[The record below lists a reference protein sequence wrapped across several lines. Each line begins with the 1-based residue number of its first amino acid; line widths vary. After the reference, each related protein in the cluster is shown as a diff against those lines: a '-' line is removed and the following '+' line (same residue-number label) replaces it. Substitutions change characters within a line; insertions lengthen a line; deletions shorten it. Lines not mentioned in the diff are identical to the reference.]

1 MIIYKLLQQCLSKNQ
16 SIKLNVFNK
25 YQTYFFH
32 VFFFQEKYYLF
43 LNDKPIDLKHFISY
57 ILTLEICIATD
68 SNLYSDFT
76 INYKVEKEI
85 LKDKVKTIND
95 NCHDQKCLGIK
106 PTLVISSLKKS
117 YQSIGSI
124 NNILKLQNISS
135 IRALEANIYSLLDTA
150 PKTFSGVKI
159 NSNFFRLLAL
169 KLTENFYQN
178 RSNLLELFGNAILN
192 NQDLI
197 VYFKIKGIFYEAKF
211 SFTDV
216 NNLEVRLENFNMT
229 YIGSKGF
236 AVLYIISVLYN
247 EDYEKAFVVKQIPSK
262 LTRSNRQSLL
272 DAYLLNELINQNKE
286 NSDKLLEIVHNYY
299 HQKGLMQTNLLF
311 LIRDIEKV
319 INGDSEFQDYS
330 QDKSVVY
337 DWLKENADTLLGTY
351 SLGNAN
357 IKNDKELIK
366 ETNKEDAN
374 YNKSFELTLKPKL
387 IYWPTDQ
394 KQCYNENGG

>member
-1 MIIYKLLQQCLSKNQ
+1 MIIYKLLQQCLIKNQ
-16 SIKLNVFNK
+16 SMKLNAFNK
-25 YQTYFFH
+25 YQTYFFDI
-32 VFFFQEKYYLF
+32 FFFQEKYYLF
-43 LNDKPIDLKHFISY
+43 FNDKPIDLKHFISY

-68 SNLYSDFT
+68 SNLYSDCA
-76 INYKVEKEI
+76 INYEVEKGI
-85 LKDKVKTIND
+85 SKDKVKTIND

-124 NNILKLQNISS
+124 NNLLKLQNISS
-135 IRALEANIYSLLDTA
+135 ISALETNIYSLLDTT
-150 PKTFSGVKI
+150 PKTFSSVKI

-197 VYFKIKGIFYEAKF
+197 VYFKLKGIFYEAKF

-247 EDYEKAFVVKQIPSK
+247 EDYEKAFVVQQISSK

-286 NSDKLLEIVHNYY
+286 NGDKLLEIVHNYY
-299 HQKGLMQTNLLF
+299 HQKGLVQTNLLF

-319 INGDSEFQDYS
+319 VNGDSEFQDYS

-366 ETNKEDAN
+366 GTNKEDAN
-374 YNKSFELTLKPKL
+374 YNKSLELTLKPKL

-394 KQCYNENGG
+394 K

>member
-330 QDKSVVY
+330 QDKSIVY

-394 KQCYNENGG
+394 K

>member
-1 MIIYKLLQQCLSKNQ
+1 MIIYKLLRQCLSKNQ
-16 SIKLNVFNK
+16 SIKLDVFNK

-32 VFFFQEKYYLF
+32 VFFFREKYYLF

-68 SNLYSDFT
+68 SNLYSDCA
-76 INYKVEKEI
+76 INYEVEKGI
-85 LKDKVKTIND
+85 SKDKVKTIND

-124 NNILKLQNISS
+124 NNILKLQNISGIS
-135 IRALEANIYSLLDTA
+135 ALEANIYSLLDTA

-197 VYFKIKGIFYEAKF
+197 VYFKLKGIFYEAKF

-247 EDYEKAFVVKQIPSK
+247 EDYEKAFVVQQIPSK

-286 NSDKLLEIVHNYY
+286 NGDKLLEIVHNYY
-299 HQKGLMQTNLLF
+299 HQKGLVQTNLLF

-351 SLGNAN
+351 SLGNAD

-366 ETNKEDAN
+366 ETNKEDTN

-394 KQCYNENGG
+394 K

>member
-68 SNLYSDFT
+68 SNLYSDCA
-76 INYKVEKEI
+76 INYEVEKGI
-85 LKDKVKTIND
+85 LKDKVTPIND
-95 NCHDQKCLGIK
+95 KYYDQKHLGLK
-106 PTLVISSLKKS
+106 PIIVKNFLQEG
-117 YQSIGSI
+117 YQKIGSI

-394 KQCYNENGG
+394 K

>member
-85 LKDKVKTIND
+85 SKDKVKTIND
-95 NCHDQKCLGIK
+95 KYYDQKHLGLK
-106 PTLVISSLKKS
+106 PIIVKNFLQEG
-117 YQSIGSI
+117 YQKIGSI

-135 IRALEANIYSLLDTA
+135 ISALEANIYSLLDTA
-150 PKTFSGVKI
+150 PKTFSSVKI

-197 VYFKIKGIFYEAKF
+197 VYFKLKGIFYEAKF

-286 NSDKLLEIVHNYY
+286 NGDKLLEIVHNYY

-330 QDKSVVY
+330 QDKSIVY

-394 KQCYNENGG
+394 K

>member
-286 NSDKLLEIVHNYY
+286 NGDKLLEIVHNYY

-330 QDKSVVY
+330 QDKSIVY

-394 KQCYNENGG
+394 K

>member
-124 NNILKLQNISS
+124 NNILKLQNISGIS
-135 IRALEANIYSLLDTA
+135 ALEANIYSLLDTA

-197 VYFKIKGIFYEAKF
+197 VYFKLKGIFYEAKF

-286 NSDKLLEIVHNYY
+286 NGDKLLEIVHNYY

-330 QDKSVVY
+330 QDKSIVY

-394 KQCYNENGG
+394 K

>member
-68 SNLYSDFT
+68 SNLYSDCA
-76 INYKVEKEI
+76 INYEVEKGI
-85 LKDKVKTIND
+85 LKDKVTPIND
-95 NCHDQKCLGIK
+95 KYYDQKHLGLK
-106 PTLVISSLKKS
+106 PIIVKNFLQEG
-117 YQSIGSI
+117 YQKIGSI

-197 VYFKIKGIFYEAKF
+197 VYFKLKGIFYEAKF

-286 NSDKLLEIVHNYY
+286 NGDKLLEIVHNYY

-330 QDKSVVY
+330 QDKSIVY

-394 KQCYNENGG
+394 K

>member
-16 SIKLNVFNK
+16 SIKLDVFNK

-68 SNLYSDFT
+68 SNLYSDCA
-76 INYKVEKEI
+76 INYEVEKGI
-85 LKDKVKTIND
+85 SKDKVKTING

-124 NNILKLQNISS
+124 NNLLKLQNISS
-135 IRALEANIYSLLDTA
+135 ISTLEANIYSLLDTP
-150 PKTFSGVKI
+150 PKTSSSVKI

-197 VYFKIKGIFYEAKF
+197 VYFKLKGIFYEAKF

-247 EDYEKAFVVKQIPSK
+247 EDYEKAFAVQQIPSK

-286 NSDKLLEIVHNYY
+286 NGDKLLEIVHNYY
-299 HQKGLMQTNLLF
+299 HQKGLVQTNLLF

-366 ETNKEDAN
+366 GTNKEDAY
-374 YNKSFELTLKPKL
+374 YNKSLELTLKPKL

-394 KQCYNENGG
+394 K

>member
-197 VYFKIKGIFYEAKF
+197 VYFKLKGIFYEAKF

-262 LTRSNRQSLL
+262 LTRSNRQRLL

-286 NSDKLLEIVHNYY
+286 NGDKLLEIVHNYY

-330 QDKSVVY
+330 QDKSIVY
-337 DWLKENADTLLGTY
+337 DWLKENADTLL
-351 SLGNAN
+351 
-357 IKNDKELIK
+357 
-366 ETNKEDAN
+366 
-374 YNKSFELTLKPKL
+374 
-387 IYWPTDQ
+387 
-394 KQCYNENGG
+394 

>member
-1 MIIYKLLQQCLSKNQ
+1 MIIYKLLQQCLIKNQ
-16 SIKLNVFNK
+16 SMKLNAFNK
-25 YQTYFFH
+25 YQTYFFDI
-32 VFFFQEKYYLF
+32 FFFQEKYYLF
-43 LNDKPIDLKHFISY
+43 FNDKPIDLKHFISY

-68 SNLYSDFT
+68 SNLYSDCA
-76 INYKVEKEI
+76 INYEVEKGI
-85 LKDKVKTIND
+85 SKDKVKTIND

-124 NNILKLQNISS
+124 NNLLKLQNISS
-135 IRALEANIYSLLDTA
+135 ISALETNIYSLLDTT
-150 PKTFSGVKI
+150 PKTFSSVKI

-197 VYFKIKGIFYEAKF
+197 VYFKLKGIFYEAKF

-247 EDYEKAFVVKQIPSK
+247 EDYEKAFVVQQIPSK

-286 NSDKLLEIVHNYY
+286 NGDKLLEIVHNYY
-299 HQKGLMQTNLLF
+299 HQKGLVQTNLLF

-319 INGDSEFQDYS
+319 VNGDSEFQDYS

-366 ETNKEDAN
+366 GTNKEDAN
-374 YNKSFELTLKPKL
+374 YNKSLELTLKPKL
-387 IYWPTDQ
+387 IYWPTNQ
-394 KQCYNENGG
+394 K

>member
-197 VYFKIKGIFYEAKF
+197 VYFKLKGIFYEAKF

-286 NSDKLLEIVHNYY
+286 NGDKLLEIVHNYY

-330 QDKSVVY
+330 QDKSIVY

-394 KQCYNENGG
+394 K

>member
-1 MIIYKLLQQCLSKNQ
+1 MTIYKLLQQCLSKNQ
-16 SIKLNVFNK
+16 SMKLDVFNK

-32 VFFFQEKYYLF
+32 IFFFQEKYYLF

-57 ILTLEICIATD
+57 ILTFEICIATD
-68 SNLYSDFT
+68 SNLYSDCAV
-76 INYKVEKEI
+76 NYEVEKDI
-85 LKDKVKTIND
+85 FKDKATPIDDKYY
-95 NCHDQKCLGIK
+95 DQKYLGLK
-106 PTLVISSLKKS
+106 PAAVTSFLQES
-117 YQSIGSI
+117 YQKIGSI
-124 NNILKLQNISS
+124 NNILKLQNMPSIS
-135 IRALEANIYSLLDTA
+135 ALEANIYSLLDT
-150 PKTFSGVKI
+150 PSKTFSNVKI
-159 NSNFFRLLAL
+159 NSNFFRLLAQ

-197 VYFKIKGIFYEAKF
+197 VYFKLKGIFYEARF

-216 NNLEVRLENFNMT
+216 NNLEVKLENFNEV

-236 AVLYIISVLYN
+236 AVLYIVSVLYN
-247 EDYEKAFVVKQIPSK
+247 EDYEKTFIVQQISSK

-299 HQKGLMQTNLLF
+299 HQKGLVQTNLLF
-311 LIRDIEKV
+311 LIRDIEND
-319 INGDSEFQDYS
+319 INVDCEFQDYS

-351 SLGNAN
+351 SLGNAD
-357 IKNDKELIK
+357 IKNDNEIVKEI
-366 ETNKEDAN
+366 NKEDAN
-374 YNKSFELTLKPKL
+374 YNKNLELTLKPKL

-394 KQCYNENGG
+394 K

>member
-68 SNLYSDFT
+68 SNLYSDCA
-76 INYKVEKEI
+76 INYEVEKGI
-85 LKDKVKTIND
+85 LKDKVTPIND
-95 NCHDQKCLGIK
+95 KYYDQKCLGIK

-197 VYFKIKGIFYEAKF
+197 VYFKLKGIFYEAKF

-229 YIGSKGF
+229 FIGSKGF

-247 EDYEKAFVVKQIPSK
+247 EDYEKAFVVQQIPSK

-286 NSDKLLEIVHNYY
+286 NGDKLLEIVHNYY
-299 HQKGLMQTNLLF
+299 HQKGLVQTNLLF

-337 DWLKENADTLLGTY
+337 DWLKENAGTLLGTY
-351 SLGNAN
+351 SLGNAD
-357 IKNDKELIK
+357 IKNNKELVKKI
-366 ETNKEDAN
+366 NKENAMYD
-374 YNKSFELTLKPKL
+374 KSFELTLKPKL

-394 KQCYNENGG
+394 K

>member
-394 KQCYNENGG
+394 K

>member
-135 IRALEANIYSLLDTA
+135 IRALEANIYSLLYTA

-159 NSNFFRLLAL
+159 NSNLFRLLAL

-197 VYFKIKGIFYEAKF
+197 VYFKLKGIFYEAKF

-286 NSDKLLEIVHNYY
+286 NGDKLLEIVHNYY

-330 QDKSVVY
+330 QDKSIVY

-394 KQCYNENGG
+394 K

>member
-1 MIIYKLLQQCLSKNQ
+1 MIIYKLLQQCLIKNQ
-16 SIKLNVFNK
+16 SMKLNAFNK
-25 YQTYFFH
+25 YQTYFFDI
-32 VFFFQEKYYLF
+32 FFFQEKYYLF
-43 LNDKPIDLKHFISY
+43 FNDKPIDLKHFISY

-68 SNLYSDFT
+68 SNLYSDCA
-76 INYKVEKEI
+76 INYEVEKGI
-85 LKDKVKTIND
+85 SKDKVKTIND
-95 NCHDQKCLGIK
+95 NCHDQKCLDIK

-124 NNILKLQNISS
+124 NNLLKLQNISS
-135 IRALEANIYSLLDTA
+135 ISALETNIYSLLDTT
-150 PKTFSGVKI
+150 PKTFSSVKI

-197 VYFKIKGIFYEAKF
+197 VYFKLKGIFYEAKF

-247 EDYEKAFVVKQIPSK
+247 EDYEKAFVVQQISSK

-286 NSDKLLEIVHNYY
+286 NGDKLLEIVHNYY
-299 HQKGLMQTNLLF
+299 HQKGLVQTNLLF

-319 INGDSEFQDYS
+319 VNGDSEFQDYS

-366 ETNKEDAN
+366 GTNKEDAN
-374 YNKSFELTLKPKL
+374 YNKSLELTLKPKL

-394 KQCYNENGG
+394 K

>member
-43 LNDKPIDLKHFISY
+43 LNDKLIDLKHFISY

-68 SNLYSDFT
+68 SNLYSDCA
-76 INYKVEKEI
+76 INYEVEKGI

-197 VYFKIKGIFYEAKF
+197 VYFKLKGIFYEAKF

-262 LTRSNRQSLL
+262 LTRSNRQRLL

-286 NSDKLLEIVHNYY
+286 NGDKLLEIVHNYY

-330 QDKSVVY
+330 QDKSIVY

-394 KQCYNENGG
+394 K

>member
-68 SNLYSDFT
+68 SNLYSDCA
-76 INYKVEKEI
+76 INYEVEKGI

-197 VYFKIKGIFYEAKF
+197 VYFKLKGIFYEAKF

-330 QDKSVVY
+330 QDKSIVY

-394 KQCYNENGG
+394 K

>member
-197 VYFKIKGIFYEAKF
+197 VYFKLKGIFYEAKF

-394 KQCYNENGG
+394 K

>member
-1 MIIYKLLQQCLSKNQ
+1 MIIYKLLQQCLIKNQ
-16 SIKLNVFNK
+16 SMKLNAFNK
-25 YQTYFFH
+25 YQTYFFDI
-32 VFFFQEKYYLF
+32 FFLKEKYYLF

-68 SNLYSDFT
+68 SNLYSDCA
-76 INYKVEKEI
+76 INYEVEKGI
-85 LKDKVKTIND
+85 SKDKVKTING

-124 NNILKLQNISS
+124 NNLLKLQNISS
-135 IRALEANIYSLLDTA
+135 ISALETNIYSLLDTT
-150 PKTFSGVKI
+150 PKTFSSVKI

-197 VYFKIKGIFYEAKF
+197 VYFKLKGIFYEAKF

-247 EDYEKAFVVKQIPSK
+247 EDYEKAFVVQQIPSK

-286 NSDKLLEIVHNYY
+286 NGDKLLEIVHNYY
-299 HQKGLMQTNLLF
+299 HQKGLVQTNLLF

-319 INGDSEFQDYS
+319 VNGDSEFQDYS

-366 ETNKEDAN
+366 GTNKEEAN
-374 YNKSFELTLKPKL
+374 YNKSLELTLKPKL

-394 KQCYNENGG
+394 K

>member
-16 SIKLNVFNK
+16 SIKLDVFNK

-68 SNLYSDFT
+68 SNLYSDCA
-76 INYKVEKEI
+76 INYEVEKGI
-85 LKDKVKTIND
+85 SKDKVKAIND

-117 YQSIGSI
+117 YESIGSI
-124 NNILKLQNISS
+124 NNLLKLQNISS
-135 IRALEANIYSLLDTA
+135 ISALEANIYSLLDIP
-150 PKTFSGVKI
+150 PKTSSSVKI

-197 VYFKIKGIFYEAKF
+197 VYFKLKGIFYEAKF

-247 EDYEKAFVVKQIPSK
+247 EDYEKAFVVQQIPSK

-286 NSDKLLEIVHNYY
+286 NGDKLLEIVHNYY
-299 HQKGLMQTNLLF
+299 HQKGLVQTNLLF

-351 SLGNAN
+351 SLGNAD

-366 ETNKEDAN
+366 ETNKKDVN
-374 YNKSFELTLKPKL
+374 YNKSLELTLKPKL

-394 KQCYNENGG
+394 K

>member
-68 SNLYSDFT
+68 SNLYSDCA
-76 INYKVEKEI
+76 INYEVEKGI

-124 NNILKLQNISS
+124 NNILKLQNISGIS
-135 IRALEANIYSLLDTA
+135 ALEANIYSLLDTA

-197 VYFKIKGIFYEAKF
+197 VYFKLKGIFYEAKF

-286 NSDKLLEIVHNYY
+286 NGDKLLEIVHNYY

-330 QDKSVVY
+330 QDKSIVY

-394 KQCYNENGG
+394 K

>member
-68 SNLYSDFT
+68 SNLYSDCA
-76 INYKVEKEI
+76 INYEVEKGI
-85 LKDKVKTIND
+85 LKDKVTPIND
-95 NCHDQKCLGIK
+95 KYYDQKCLGIK

-135 IRALEANIYSLLDTA
+135 ISALEANIYSLLDTA
-150 PKTFSGVKI
+150 PKTFSSVKI

-197 VYFKIKGIFYEAKF
+197 VYFKLKGIFYEAKF

-247 EDYEKAFVVKQIPSK
+247 EDYEKAFVVQQIPSK

-286 NSDKLLEIVHNYY
+286 NGDKLLEIVHNYY
-299 HQKGLMQTNLLF
+299 HQKGLVQTNLLF

-337 DWLKENADTLLGTY
+337 DWLKENAGTLLGTY
-351 SLGNAN
+351 SLGNTN
-357 IKNDKELIK
+357 IKNDKELVKKI
-366 ETNKEDAN
+366 NKENAMYD
-374 YNKSFELTLKPKL
+374 KSFELTLKPKL

-394 KQCYNENGG
+394 K